1 MASPT
6 FIGPTAA
13 RRIARAVRS
22 IEGLGV
28 SPRER
33 RGRSAPRPGLG
44 LWLGKVVTAGPDS
57 EADYANNRY
66 WIRRLK
72 VTNTTATAATGGTL
86 TDLVTTDYI
95 TDEDDPDYRWVT
107 VTNLAET
114 ELATHLLQ
122 EGQIVV
128 VHWDHDAGHTV
139 SGNLQREVRY
149 WTRTTPGIRPTLK
162 ITGHSTIGGHP
173 YQWLYSGIEQT
184 LSMPSGVP
192 TVANKSGAPTWT
204 DLVINRP
211 EIGNPTSAGV
221 VLSTGGVDTTGAD
234 FPAGADVLPLPTGLI
249 LPFERIVIDG
259 DAYYLVDFPNGID
272 GTCE

>member
-1 MASPT
+1 MSLFPPPISKESLRLQRDT
-6 FIGPTAA
+6 I
-13 RRIARAVRS
+13 RRTRDYGTRPALRR
-22 IEGLGV
+22 GLGGFAAG
-28 SPRER
+28 R
-33 RGRSAPRPGLG
+33 RS
-44 LWLGKVVTAGPDS
+44 WLGSVQTAGPNG
-57 EADYANNRY
+57 EANYADHRY
-66 WIRRLK
+66 WVKLVRLN
-72 VTNTTATAATGGTL
+72 NTSSDLTDAATL
-86 TDLVTTDYI
+86 AEV
-95 TDEDDPDYRWVT
+95 DEGDPGFFWTT
-107 VTNLAET
+107 VTNFAE
-114 ELATHLLQ
+114 EVVETHLLQ
-122 EGQIVV
+122 AEDVIEVFV
-128 VHWDHDAGHTV
+128 DYDLGHVV
-139 SGNLQREVRY
+139 SGQKQREPRY
-149 WTRTTPGIRPTLK
+149 WTNTTPSICPTLK
-162 ITGHSTIGGHP
+162 ITGHSTISGHP

-192 TVANKSGAPTWT
+192 TVENKSGAPTWT